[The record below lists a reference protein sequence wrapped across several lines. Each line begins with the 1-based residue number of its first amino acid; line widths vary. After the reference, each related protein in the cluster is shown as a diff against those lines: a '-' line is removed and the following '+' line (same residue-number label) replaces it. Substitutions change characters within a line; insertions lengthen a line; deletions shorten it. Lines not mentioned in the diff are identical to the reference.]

1 MQFKRRSINQVGHL
15 PCLVCG
21 VDSGP
26 VLTFF
31 LWLVGLVLLAS
42 LSVFLWGLA
51 TGKFSTDEATAQIP
65 LDVERDVK

>member
-1 MQFKRRSINQVGHL
+1 
-15 PCLVCG
+15 LVCG

-42 LSVFLWGLA
+42 ICVLFWGILS
-51 TGKFSTDEATAQIP
+51 GKFSTDEASAQIP